1 MRLITNWKQL
11 QALEILIDELL
22 KKELESYFIEFV
34 SELPDEE
41 DYLTHD
47 IEYFAIIGVFE
58 ASDDINDLQKFGMTT
73 NTTTLLECIPEF
85 VDEVFIGDEKYY
97 TIIIIL
103 SADVG
108 RVIYIS
114 NRFVTNEFRTWID
127 TWKEV

>member
-1 MRLITNWKQL
+1 MKTITNWKQL
-11 QALEILIDELL
+11 QTLASLIDKPL
-22 KKELESYFIEFV
+22 KKELESYFIELV

-41 DYLTHD
+41 DYLIHD

-58 ASDDINDLQKFGMTT
+58 ASDDINDLKELGMTSE
-73 NTTTLLECIPEF
+73 TTTLLECTPEF

-97 TIIIIL
+97 RIIIIL

-114 NRFVTNEFRTWID
+114 NRFVTKELRTWID